1 LNISVHEAEKLS
13 LEAIGRFVEAIEDIR
28 FTGQGRQQ
36 VYGWLEQVLVQQE
49 YCQQGKA
56 ARGLVRRYIEKMTG
70 LSRAQVTR
78 LISRYTS
85 TGRVQPTVYRRRRFP
100 DRYTRADIELL
111 ASVDEAHET
120 LSGPAT
126 RRILEREA
134 GLYGK
139 QEYARLAGISVAHL
153 YNLRKSQRYRER
165 RLNYVKTRPTAV
177 SIGER
182 RKPDPRGQ
190 PGYLRLDTVHQGD
203 QPDAKGVFHINA
215 VDEVLQGQVVGATP
229 RISEA
234 YLKPVLEDMMR
245 QFPFRIRGFHT
256 DNGSEFINRTV
267 AELLNKLLIEQTKSR
282 PRQSGD
288 NGLVETKNGAVIR
301 KHIGYGYIDAAH
313 ADRINSFY
321 RAYLNPYLNYHRPC
335 AQADVQIDEKGR
347 KRVRYRRY
355 QTPLETLLALDKPA
369 QFLRQGLSINA
380 LKRIAAAL
388 SDTEAARRMQQ
399 AKNRLFEKLR
409 LTAWHPRLE
418 QRAEEMTVHGKAC
431 GDKTPHGFSKN
442 LGNRESRF
450 PHSLRP
456 GCDH

>member
-1 LNISVHEAEKLS
+1 LNISVHDAEKLS
-13 LEAIGRFVEAIEDIR
+13 LEAIGRFVEASEELR
-28 FTGQGRQQ
+28 FEGQNRQQ

-70 LSRAQVTR
+70 MSRSQVTR
-78 LISRYTS
+78 LIARYTA
-85 TGRVQPTVYRRRRFP
+85 TGLVRPTVYQRRRFP

-126 RRILEREA
+126 RRILEREVE
-134 GLYGK
+134 LYGK

-153 YNLRKSQRYRER
+153 YNLRKCQRYRER
-165 RLNYVKTRPTAV
+165 RLNYIKTRPTAV

-182 RKPDPRGQ
+182 RKPDPQGR

-203 QPDAKGVFHINA
+203 QPEAKGVFHINA
-215 VDEVLQGQVVGATP
+215 VDEVLQWQVVGSTP

-256 DNGSEFINRTV
+256 DNGSEFINKTV

-301 KHIGYGYIDAAH
+301 KHIGYGYIDAGH

-321 RAYLNPYLNYHRPC
+321 RQFLNPYLNYHRPC
-335 AQADVQIDEKGR
+335 AQPDVEIDEKGR

-369 QFLRQGLSINA
+369 QYLRQGLSINA
-380 LKRIAAAL
+380 LKRIAAVL
-388 SDTEAARRMQQ
+388 SDTEAALRMQQ

-409 LTAWHPRLE
+409 LTA
-418 QRAEEMTVHGKAC
+418 
-431 GDKTPHGFSKN
+431 
-442 LGNRESRF
+442 
-450 PHSLRP
+450 
-456 GCDH
+456 

>member
-1 LNISVHEAEKLS
+1 MHEAEKLS
-13 LEAIGRFVEAIEDIR
+13 LEAICRFVEASEEIR
-28 FTGQGRQQ
+28 FESADRSQ
-36 VYGWLEQVLVQQE
+36 VYGWIERLLVGQE
-49 YCQQGKA
+49 YVAQGKA

-78 LISRYTS
+78 LIGRYTAQ
-85 TGRVQPTVYRRRRFP
+85 GRVQPTIYRRSCFP
-100 DRYTRADIELL
+100 QRYTRVDIELL

-126 RRILEREA
+126 RRILEREVQ
-134 GLYGK
+134 LYGK

-165 RLNYVKTRPTAV
+165 RLNYVTTRPTTV

-182 RKPDPRGQ
+182 RKPDPQGQ

-203 QPDAKGVFHINA
+203 QPGGGGGAKGVYHINA
-215 VDEVLQGQVVGATP
+215 VDEVLQWQVVGSTP

-234 YLKPVLEDMMR
+234 YLKPVLEGMLR
-245 QFPFRIRGFHT
+245 QFPFRIKGFHT

-301 KHIGYGYIDAAH
+301 KHIGYGYIDAGH

-321 RAYLNPYLNYHRPC
+321 REYLNPYLNYHRPC
-335 AQADVQIDEKGR
+335 AQADVEIDEKGR
-347 KRVRYRRY
+347 KHVRYKRY
-355 QTPLETLLALDKPA
+355 QTPLETLLALPHPA
-369 QFLRQGLSINA
+369 QYLRPGMSTNA
-380 LKRIAAAL
+380 LKRIAAAI

-399 AKNRLFEKLR
+399 AKAKLFDRLR
-409 LTAWHPRLE
+409 LTA
-418 QRAEEMTVHGKAC
+418 
-431 GDKTPHGFSKN
+431 
-442 LGNRESRF
+442 
-450 PHSLRP
+450 
-456 GCDH
+456 

>member
-1 LNISVHEAEKLS
+1 MHEAEKLS
-13 LEAIGRFVEAIEDIR
+13 LEAIGRFVEASEEIR
-28 FTGQGRQQ
+28 FESADRSE
-36 VYGWLEQVLVQQE
+36 VYGWVERLLVGQE
-49 YCQQGKA
+49 YGSQGKA
-56 ARGLVRRYIEKMTG
+56 ARVLVRRYIEKMTG

-78 LISRYTS
+78 LIGRYTAK
-85 TGRVQPTVYRRRRFP
+85 GQVQTTIYRRSSFP
-100 DRYTRADIELL
+100 QRYTRADIELL
-111 ASVDEAHET
+111 ASVDEARET

-126 RRILEREA
+126 RRILEREVEV
-134 GLYGK
+134 YGK

-165 RLNYVKTRPTAV
+165 RLNYIKTRPTAV

-182 RKPDPRGQ
+182 RKPDPQGQ

-203 QPDAKGVFHINA
+203 QPAGGSGAKGVYHINA
-215 VDEVLQGQVVGATP
+215 VDEVLQWQVVGSTP

-234 YLKPVLEDMMR
+234 YLEPVLQAMLR
-245 QFPFRIRGFHT
+245 QFPFRIKGFHT

-301 KHIGYGYIDAAH
+301 KHIGYGYIDASH

-321 RAYLNPYLNYHRPC
+321 REYLNPYLNFHRPC
-335 AQADVQIDEKGR
+335 AQADAEIDDKGR
-347 KRVRYRRY
+347 KRVRYKRY

-369 QFLRQGLSINA
+369 QYLRQGMSINA
-380 LKRIAAAL
+380 LKRIAGAL

-399 AKNRLFEKLR
+399 AKSSLFEKLR
-409 LTAWHPRLE
+409 LTAQ
-418 QRAEEMTVHGKAC
+418 QRPDNRVEGVAVHGKDY
-431 GDKTPHGFSKN
+431 GEKQPTS
-442 LGNRESRF
+442 F
-450 PHSLRP
+450 P
-456 GCDH
+456 